1 MEAIWTPA
9 FTQESHGGTKEITVR
24 SHLLTNRR
32 IFLQGEINS
41 CSANEFMQQLM
52 YLEEQGKKPVHI
64 FLNSGGGEVMAGM
77 MIYDLLQSV
86 KIPVNIYCT
95 GMAGSMA
102 AVILAGGQKGR
113 RFILPHSKTMIH
125 EPLISQGVGGSASS
139 IKNISDS
146 ILRTREMLNE
156 ILCKHTGQALDDI
169 AKATAY
175 DHYMNAEESVAFGI
189 CDKIITQII

>member
-1 MEAIWTPA
+1 MNMIWPPT
-9 FTQESHGGTKEITVR
+9 FTQESHSGTREVTVR
-24 SHLLTNRR
+24 SHLLSNRK

-41 CSANEFMQQLM
+41 DSANEFMQQLL
-52 YLEEQGKKPVHI
+52 YLQEQGSEPIHI
-64 FLNSGGGEVMAGM
+64 FLNSGGGEVLAGM

-95 GMAGSMA
+95 GMAASMA
-102 AVILAGGQKGR
+102 AIILAGGQKGR

-146 ILRTREMLNE
+146 ILQTREMLNG
-156 ILCKHTGQALDDI
+156 ILSNHTGQAVTAI
-169 AKATAY
+169 EEATAY
-175 DHYMNAEESVAFGI
+175 DHYLNAEETVAFGI
-189 CDKIITQII
+189 CDKVITRIM